1 MVRARQK
8 KYPCINIAIKNTVSP
23 AITIITITF
32 NDLLGFTRTANSI
45 IPQLSCD
52 VEWIIKDGGS
62 DESIMPSLLKL
73 LDGIDCKFFSY
84 RDSGVYNAMN
94 RAINVATG
102 EWLVF
107 MNGGDE
113 FASSNVVEKFL
124 DAVRHRG
131 LVSSCKQILVGGT
144 FLISEQGSRIYKG
157 SRTLV
162 ECMGINS
169 YRMAAF
175 HQSQFFSK
183 AIYAHQAFREN
194 LQVSADHAFF
204 WDAIFNGALLENL
217 DFPVSCFYLGGISS
231 KKRFQSCMDVGFSI
245 FRIQKMV
252 NFIGLLAVIKRL
264 VVSFVPR

>member
-1 MVRARQK
+1 M
-8 KYPCINIAIKNTVSP
+8 AIKHTVSP

-84 RDSGVYNAMN
+84 RDSGVYDAMN

-102 EWLVF
+102 EWLIF

-124 DAVRHRG
+124 DAVRHGG

-144 FLISEQGSRIYKG
+144 FLISEQGSRTYKG

-175 HQSQFFSK
+175 HQSQFFLRLFMLIK
-183 AIYAHQAFREN
+183 LFGKTCK
-194 LQVSADHAFF
+194 LVLTMLF
-204 WDAIFNGALLENL
+204 WDAISNGASLVNL
-217 DFPVSCFYLGGISS
+217 DFPVSCFYFGGISS

-245 FRIQKMV
+245 FRIQRMV

-264 VVSFVPR
+264 VVSFVPRLWR